1 MDTIF
6 YKMTEENS
14 YSLPATTTTTTTLS
28 EEPWDGILEV
38 LPFATETQEGTILAA
53 GGSVPPPIEKNP
65 IGDALCPLLLLAAFY
80 FSFVYLKVMK
90 KKKAKSA
97 IRK

>member
-1 MDTIF
+1 MDTNF
-6 YKMTEENS
+6 NNMTEENI
-14 YSLPATTTTTTTLS
+14 YNFPTEALL
-28 EEPWDGILEV
+28 EENWWDETSDG
-38 LPFATETQEGTILAA
+38 LPFATETLDEIILK
-53 GGSVPPPIEKNP
+53 GPIVPPTKPQP

>member
-1 MDTIF
+1 MDANFNI
-6 YKMTEENS
+6 MTEESVYNF
-14 YSLPATTTTTTTLS
+14 PTATLS
-28 EEPWDGILEV
+28 EETWSETFDFSPLV
-38 LPFATETQEGTILAA
+38 TETQDEAILAA
-53 GGSVPPPIEKNP
+53 GGFIPPPIEPNP
-65 IGDALCPLLLLAAFY
+65 IGNALCPLLLLATFY